1 MTNFSAHKAMVFT
14 DLDGSLLDHHSY
26 TFAPALPA
34 ITELAKQCI
43 PLVLCSSKTRAEME
57 QIRTTLGNSDPFIV
71 ENGAAIF
78 VPQAWLD
85 GAFSAFVAASEHPT
99 VKRNDIALEDGY
111 LVRASSDR
119 RARWLAVLDVLQAE
133 YGDEFDSFCRMGVE
147 GIVALTG
154 LSDEEAAL
162 ANQREFS
169 EPVYWHG
176 SDARR
181 DAFVGELQS
190 RGATVAQGGRF
201 LGVTGA
207 CDKGKALQWL
217 ADATAACLGCEHI
230 DTLAIGD
237 SGNDVPMLEVAD
249 TALVIRSPVHE
260 FPPLARG
267 LGVGV
272 MHSDKPGPD
281 GWNDGVMSWLRE
293 RSA

>member
-1 MTNFSAHKAMVFT
+1 MTAFSVHKAMVFT

-26 TFAPALPA
+26 AFDAAMPA
-34 ITELAKQCI
+34 ITELAKQSI

-57 QIRTTLGNSDPFIV
+57 QIRARLGNSDPFIV

-78 VPQAWLD
+78 VPQTWLD
-85 GAFSAFVAASEHPT
+85 GAFSAFVSAVEQSNIQY
-99 VKRNDIALEDGY
+99 KDGY
-111 LVRASSDR
+111 LVHASSDT
-119 RARWLAVLDVLQAE
+119 RARWLAVLDLLQAE
-133 YGDEFDSFCRMGVE
+133 YGGEFDCFNRMGIE

-169 EPVYWHG
+169 EPVHWHG

-181 DAFVGELQS
+181 DAFVAELES
-190 RGATVAQGGRF
+190 YGATVAQGGRF
-201 LGVTGA
+201 LGVTGR

-217 ADATAACLGCEHI
+217 ADATAACLGCERV

-249 TALVIRSPVHE
+249 TALVIRSPVHA

-267 LGVGV
+267 SGVGV

-281 GWNDGVMSWLRE
+281 GWNDGVMTWLQDRI
-293 RSA
+293 S

>member
-1 MTNFSAHKAMVFT
+1 MTTFSRHKTMVFT

-26 TFAPALPA
+26 AFDAALPA
-34 ITELAKQCI
+34 ISELARQSI

-57 QIRTTLGNSDPFIV
+57 PIRARLGNSDPFIA

-85 GAFSAFVAASEHPT
+85 GAFSDFVSVIEQANIEY
-99 VKRNDIALEDGY
+99 KDGY
-111 LVRASSDR
+111 LVHATSDT
-119 RARWLAVLDVLQAE
+119 RARWLAVLNVLQAE
-133 YGDEFDSFCRMGVE
+133 YGGEFDCFNHMGVE
-147 GIVALTG
+147 GIAALTG

-169 EPVYWHG
+169 EPVHWHG
-176 SDARR
+176 SDQRR
-181 DAFVGELQS
+181 DAFIAELES
-190 RGATVAQGGRF
+190 HGATVAQGGRF
-201 LGVTGA
+201 LGVTGP

-217 ADATAACLGCEHI
+217 ADATASCLGCEHL

-260 FPPLARG
+260 FPSLARG

-281 GWNDGVMSWLRE
+281 GWNEGVMTWLRE
-293 RSA
+293 RSS

>member
-1 MTNFSAHKAMVFT
+1 MTTFCEHKAMVFT

-26 TFAPALPA
+26 AFAAALPA
-34 ITELAKQCI
+34 ISELARQSI

-57 QIRTTLGNSDPFIV
+57 QIRARLDNSDPFIV

-85 GAFSAFVAASEHPT
+85 GAFSVFVSATEHANIEH
-99 VKRNDIALEDGY
+99 KDGY
-111 LVRASSDR
+111 LVHATSDT
-119 RARWLAVLDVLQAE
+119 RARWLAVLNVLQTE
-133 YGDEFDSFCRMGVE
+133 YGGEFDCFNHMGVE

-154 LSDEEAAL
+154 LSEEEAAL

-169 EPVYWHG
+169 EPVHWHG
-176 SDARR
+176 SDQRR
-181 DAFVGELQS
+181 DAFVAELES
-190 RGATVAQGGRF
+190 HGATVAQGGRF
-201 LGVTGA
+201 LGVTGP

-217 ADATAACLGCEHI
+217 ADATATCLGCEHL

-237 SGNDVPMLEVAD
+237 SGNDVPMLEVAG

-281 GWNDGVMSWLRE
+281 GWNEGVMTWLQE
-293 RSA
+293 RSS

>member
-1 MTNFSAHKAMVFT
+1 MTTFSEHKAMVFT

-26 TFAPALPA
+26 AFDAALPA
-34 ITELAKQCI
+34 MNELARQSI

-57 QIRTTLGNSDPFIV
+57 QIRARLGNNDPFIV

-85 GAFSAFVAASEHPT
+85 GAFAAFVSAIEHT
-99 VKRNDIALEDGY
+99 NIKYSNIKHNNGY
-111 LVRASSDR
+111 LVHASSDT
-119 RARWLAVLDVLQAE
+119 RARWLAILDLLQAE
-133 YGDEFDSFCRMGVE
+133 YSGEFDCFNRMGVE

-154 LSDEEAAL
+154 LSDEEAGL

-169 EPVYWHG
+169 EPVHWQG
-176 SDARR
+176 TDTRR
-181 DAFVGELQS
+181 DAFVAELES
-190 RGATVAQGGRF
+190 HGATVAQGGRF
-201 LGVTGA
+201 LGVTGP

-217 ADATAACLGCEHI
+217 ADATAACLGCERV

-267 LGVGV
+267 LDVGV

-281 GWNDGVMSWLRE
+281 GWNDGVMTWLRE
-293 RSA
+293 RSS